1 MPEGPEVKLSAD
13 LIRPLVVGKKIKIA
27 YSTDNS
33 RYGDSKKATSMLGE
47 HYSMLGEH
55 YKSLCLQGAD
65 VWINSVS
72 TRGKFM
78 YWKLSLDENTDTPGW
93 VMFSTF
99 GMTGQWSPTKG
110 KHPCFVFEFTD
121 RTQMVFNDPR
131 HFGTIKFYH
140 ISELQKKL
148 DELGWDPLSMPLD
161 KNLKWVTQQLSR
173 TSKSVAEVLMD
184 QTVFSGVG
192 NYIRAEALYLSKLSP
207 WRDSNKLTP
216 DQIETLCKSIVSVME
231 SSYQHQGATIQTYK
245 TAYGEEGRY
254 STLFQV
260 YGRKEDPMGRKIVKQ
275 QTPDKRSIHW
285 CPEVQV

>member
-27 YSTDNS
+27 YSTSNS
-33 RYGDSKKATSMLGE
+33 RYGDSRNVNPE
-47 HYSMLGEH
+47 LGEH
-55 YKSLCLQGAD
+55 YKSLCLKGTD
-65 VWINSVS
+65 VWVSSVG

-78 YWKLSLDENTDTPGW
+78 YWKLSLDENMDTPGW

-121 RTQMVFNDPR
+121 GTQMVFNDPR

-140 ISELQKKL
+140 INELQKKL
-148 DELGWDPLSMPLD
+148 DDLGWDPLMMPLNT
-161 KNLKWVTQQLSR
+161 NLKWITQQLGK
-173 TSKSVAEVLMD
+173 TSKFIAEVLMD

-207 WRDSNKLTP
+207 WRQSNKLTP
-216 DQIETLCKSIVSVME
+216 SEIETLCKSIVSVME

-260 YGRKEDPMGRKIVKQ
+260 YGKKQDPMGRKVVKNL
-275 QTPDKRSIHW
+275 TPDKRSIHW